1 MPLASAL
8 CYMLRQSCSLVDH
21 TMSLAANVLKTTLA
35 VSVSQQLHGACF
47 KWKKLLTIQCWTP
60 RVRRTKRQQG
70 QKLPSSRSLWT
81 WSVLPAYH
89 GGPPWWTPGRAEHW
103 SHPQSSADAPLAPLE
118 RDTHRFKHI
127 VSRSRISDICCVTDL
142 IDNTPQKLTHAV
154 LTHARKGS
162 AGRHR
167 LS

>member
-8 CYMLRQSCSLVDH
+8 CYMLRQSCSPVYP
-21 TMSLAANVLKTTLA
+21 AIILKTTLA
-35 VSVSQQLHGACF
+35 ASVSQQLHGACC

-81 WSVLPAYH
+81 WSVLPACH
-89 GGPPWWTPGRAEHW
+89 GGPPWWTLGRAEHW
-103 SHPQSSADAPLAPLE
+103 SRPQSSADAPLAPLE

-127 VSRSRISDICCVTDL
+127 VSRSRISDMCCVTDL
-142 IDNTPQKLTHAV
+142 IDKTKAHTCCIDIIPHAG
-154 LTHARKGS
+154 KGS